1 MKMKENYL
9 TYNLI
14 KMIEAFKEKK
24 TNPLKKYR
32 KIAIKIKVEVFKE
45 ETNES
50 QKDIQENIIE
60 QLKKINKL

>member
-1 MKMKENYL
+1 MKTKENYL

-24 TNPLKKYR
+24 INPLKKYR
-32 KIAIKIKVEVFKE
+32 KIAVKIKVEVFKE
-45 ETNES
+45 EMNES

-60 QLKKINKL
+60 QLKEINKL